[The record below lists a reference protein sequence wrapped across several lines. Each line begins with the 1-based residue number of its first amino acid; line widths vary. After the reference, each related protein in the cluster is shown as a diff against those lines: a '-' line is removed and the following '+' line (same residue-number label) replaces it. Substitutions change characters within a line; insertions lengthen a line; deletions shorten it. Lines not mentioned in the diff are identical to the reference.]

1 MREEIGD
8 AMIFLT
14 NLADKIGMDPI
25 EAAKEKIEI
34 NKKKYPT
41 ELARGKAQKYTEF

>member
-1 MREEIGD
+1 MKQETAD
-8 AMIFLT
+8 VMIFLT
-14 NLADKIGMDPI
+14 NLADQLGIDPI

-34 NKKKYPT
+34 NKAKYPA